1 MNEFSSAAFY
11 PVAVMVLAAAVLV
24 VSFKNLIYS
33 ALAMIAC
40 FAGVAALF
48 VLLHAELLASAQILL
63 YVGAISILILFAI
76 MLTRNRGGE
85 VKLFFHQQAWMA
97 IPVVA
102 IVGLILIIVIGSAHY
117 NAADTAQNP
126 GTKDLASM
134 LFNQYAFPFELVSLV
149 LLVAIVGAILLAK
162 KEKIK

>member
-1 MNEFSSAAFY
+1 MNDFSSAAFY

-85 VKLFFHQQAWMA
+85 VKLFFHHQAWMA

-117 NAADTAQNP
+117 NAANTAQNP
-126 GTKDLASM
+126 TTNDLASM

-149 LLVAIVGAILLAK
+149 LLVAIIGAILLAK